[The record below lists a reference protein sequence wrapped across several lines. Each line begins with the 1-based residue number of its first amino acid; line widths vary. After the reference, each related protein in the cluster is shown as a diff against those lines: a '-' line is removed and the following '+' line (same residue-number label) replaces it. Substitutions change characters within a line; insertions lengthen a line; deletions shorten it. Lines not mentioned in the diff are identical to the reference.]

1 MLQQLSLATAAIFA
15 FVLVGV
21 VALIAKCYKRA
32 VQGEALIRTGFGDA
46 KVSFS
51 GMLVFPVIHK
61 MEIMDISLK
70 TVIIGRTGK
79 EGLICMDNM
88 RADIK
93 VTFFVKV
100 NKTREDV
107 LQVAQAIGC
116 RRASDQAALEHLF
129 DAKFS
134 EALKTVGKRFD
145 FVELYNSRDKFK
157 AEILQIIGTDLNGYI
172 LDDCA
177 IDFLEQTPLESLNER
192 NILDAE
198 GIKKIIEL
206 TAKQKI
212 LSNQIEREK
221 EKTITQQNVIA
232 KEAVLELERQL
243 AETEEKQKREIASI
257 KAHEQAEIMIVQQ
270 NERLKSEKAR
280 ITTDE
285 ELQVANENKYRQ
297 IIVAAK
303 NKERTEAVETE
314 RVEKDRALEATERE
328 RLVKLAEIAKEKAI
342 EEQRR
347 DIQEVIRERVA
358 VQKSVVQEEEKIKDT
373 SAFAEAERKKAVAI
387 KNAEMLA
394 EEALVQQIKAADAG
408 RQAAEFAAKQKLI
421 EAEADQVTAS
431 KRAEAIKI
439 MADAESV
446 HAAAP
451 GLAEARVMEAKAI
464 ALEKQGE
471 AEANIIELKAIA
483 DAKGIKL
490 TSTAQSEAYQMQ
502 GLFEANVAKEKG
514 IADANVIELKAVAD
528 EKKGLVEAKV
538 LGEKMFAEAKGIQE
552 KADAMKKLD
561 GVGKDHEEFKL
572 RLEKER
578 AIELAT
584 IDIQSRIAEAQAQ
597 VISEALKSAKIDI
610 VGGETMFFEKIMGS
624 ITKGK
629 SIDNMVKR
637 SDVLTEVKNLVLSPV
652 DEAGIKLNLKEHI
665 TKFGLSIDDIKNLS
679 IATLILKMTQLSDS
693 PETRKTLHDLLESA
707 KKAGM
712 ANHTTDILELV

>member
-1 MLQQLSLATAAIFA
+1 MLQQLSLASAAIFA

-21 VALIAKCYKRA
+21 VALIIKCYKKA
-32 VQGEALIRTGFGDA
+32 VQGEALIRTGLGDA

-51 GMLVFPVIHK
+51 GIFIIPVIHRL
-61 MEIMDISLK
+61 EIMEISLK
-70 TVIIGRTGK
+70 TVVISRTGK

-107 LQVAQAIGC
+107 LQVAQTIGC
-116 RRASDQAALEHLF
+116 RRASDQAALENLF

-257 KAHEQAEIMIVQQ
+257 KAHEQAEIAIVQQ

-280 ITTDE
+280 ISTDE

-297 IIVAAK
+297 IIVAEK
-303 NKERTEAVETE
+303 NKERTAKVETE

-328 RLVKLAEIAKEKAI
+328 RLVTLAEIAKEKAI
-342 EEQRR
+342 EEERKN
-347 DIQEVIRERVA
+347 IQEVIRERVA
-358 VQKSVVQEEEKIKDT
+358 VQKSVVQEEERIKDT
-373 SAFAEAERKKAVAI
+373 SAFAEADRKKAVAI

-408 RQAAEFAAKQKLI
+408 RQAAEYTAKQKLI
-421 EAEADQVTAS
+421 EAEADQASAS
-431 KRAEAIKI
+431 KRAEAMKI
-439 MADAESV
+439 MADAEAV
-446 HAAAP
+446 QAAAH
-451 GLAEARVMEAKAI
+451 GLSEARVMEAKA
-464 ALEKQGE
+464 AAFKKQGE
-471 AEANIIELKAIA
+471 AEANVTEMKAVAEAKSIELTTN
-483 DAKGIKL
+483 AK
-490 TSTAQSEAYQMQ
+490 SESYKMQ
-502 GLFEANVAKEKG
+502 GLYEATVTKEKG
-514 IADANVIELKAVAD
+514 LVEANIIELKAVAD
-528 EKKGLVEAKV
+528 EKKGLVEAKI

-572 RLEKER
+572 RLEKEK
-578 AIELAT
+578 AIELAAINVQT
-584 IDIQSRIAEAQAQ
+584 QIADAQAQ

-652 DEAGIKLNLKEHI
+652 DETGIKLNLKEHI
-665 TKFGLSIDDIKNLS
+665 TKFGLSIEDIKNLS
-679 IATLILKMTQLSDS
+679 ISTLILKMSQLSDNS
-693 PETRKTLHDLLESA
+693 ETKKTLHDLLESA
-707 KKAGM
+707 KKAGV
-712 ANHTTDILELV
+712 ANHSTDILELN